1 MVQLL
6 ERQQL
11 FSKNKKQQQK
21 KTSQRTEKGMKR
33 TYLNVNHSY
42 YYEVGALEDLTES
55 RSRENWALEPSL
67 M

>member
-6 ERQQL
+6 ERQEL
-11 FSKNKKQQQK
+11 FTKKRKKHQPKNRK
-21 KTSQRTEKGMKR
+21 KGMNG

-55 RSRENWALEPSL
+55 RNRENWALEPSL

>member
-1 MVQLL
+1 MVQLF
-6 ERQQL
+6 ERQEL
-11 FSKNKKQQQK
+11 FTKTKNKKTAKEQK
-21 KTSQRTEKGMKR
+21 KGMNG

-55 RSRENWALEPSL
+55 RNRENWALEPSL